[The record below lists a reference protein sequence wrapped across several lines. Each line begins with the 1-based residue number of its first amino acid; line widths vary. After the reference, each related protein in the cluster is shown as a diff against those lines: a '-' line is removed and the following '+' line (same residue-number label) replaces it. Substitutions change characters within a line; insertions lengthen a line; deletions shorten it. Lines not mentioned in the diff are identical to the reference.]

1 MQKMVRLE
9 KTSHSLDSLP
19 TWTNPIGLSELSSD
33 CMANFDQNGYDLTPL
48 EELYAEANGA
58 SVRNVRWRKA
68 IFKDWFNCDSASGV
82 HLNHASLFER
92 KGYSGD
98 ALTQIYDFAKT
109 FSPVYKLVHMRPKW
123 GIDISID
130 YADADKA
137 FEVFHYE
144 WDDFD
149 YSRVVD
155 KQHQIESVIA
165 SLDWQDLANKFWQM
179 RDQWLHLDF
188 YGQTKFKTDYLNLEP
203 ERFKLVTWT
212 LG

>member
-1 MQKMVRLE
+1 MMVKLE
-9 KTSHSLDSLP
+9 KTHEQLNP
-19 TWTNPIGLSELSSD
+19 QATWERPIDKLIVSYD

-48 EELYAEANGA
+48 EERYAEANGA

-68 IFKDWFNCDSASGV
+68 IFKDWFNCNSLKGV
-82 HLNHASLFER
+82 HLNHACLFER
-92 KGYSGD
+92 KGYSGT
-98 ALTQIYDFAKT
+98 ALKQLKQFAEQ
-109 FSPVYKLVHMRPKW
+109 FPPVYKLVHMRPKW

-144 WDDFD
+144 WDDFNYD
-149 YSRVVD
+149 SVVE
-155 KQHQIESVIA
+155 KQYQIESVIVNQ
-165 SLDWQDLANKFWQM
+165 DWKDLADKFWLM

-212 LG
+212 LS